1 MAMTMRC
8 VGADELDRVAD
19 TRFLC
24 YGGAERDRAR
34 YRERLL
40 NDARGK
46 PGDYLLAEVDGRAV
60 GTATSLSLKMWVRR
74 GVIPCQGVAWVGA
87 IKTFR
92 RRGTGDG
99 SAGVAS
105 AVMGEMLRMA
115 RERGDVVTALMPFR
129 GSYYEHFGYGFVE
142 RRNEWTIPLS
152 VLLTG
157 PFEGV
162 RFYEPGDFVARAE
175 CLRRVNQRGQCDIE
189 RTDDVWRS
197 FATPALDGMEIVDRP
212 APDGLIH
219 GEMFFMQEHQNGKDI
234 LRVVEAV
241 YEDLPALRRLMY
253 FLASLRDQY
262 SAVKITL
269 PGDLRLNWLLK
280 ESQLPHRP
288 VNHAFATVNPTTRM
302 QMRVLDHAKF
312 LEALQLSGD
321 ASGSATVAVHES
333 EGSVSR
339 FRVDVE
345 GGRAIVG
352 TRDGG
357 TEFEC
362 PGRVWAAVATGDLP
376 ATEALRLGLAT
387 GDARAAGV
395 LDVLAHGPAPFSNEY
410 F

>member
-1 MAMTMRC
+1 MTFRC

-34 YRERLL
+34 FHERLR
-40 NDARGK
+40 NDARAK

-60 GTATSLSLKMWVRR
+60 GTATSLSLKMWVR
-74 GVIPCQGVAWVGA
+74 GGAIPCQGVAWVGA

-92 RRGTGDG
+92 RRGGGEG
-99 SAGVAS
+99 SPGVAS
-105 AVMGEMLRMA
+105 AVMHEMLRMA

-129 GSYYEHFGYGFVE
+129 GSYYEHFGYSLVE

-152 VLLTG
+152 VLPAG
-157 PFEGV
+157 PFDGV
-162 RFYEPGDFVARAE
+162 RFYEPADFTARAE
-175 CLRRVNQRGQCDIE
+175 CLRRVNQRGQSDIE

-197 FATPALDGMEIVDRP
+197 FATPALDGLEVVDRP
-212 APDGLIH
+212 SPDGPVH
-219 GEMFFMQEHQNGKDI
+219 GSMFFTQQHENGKDI

-241 YEDLPALRRLMY
+241 YEDLPALRRQLY
-253 FLASLRDQY
+253 FLASLKDQY
-262 SAVKITL
+262 SAVKIAL

-280 ESQLPHRP
+280 ETQLPHRP
-288 VNHAFATVNPTTRM
+288 VNHAFATVNPITRM
-302 QMRVLDHAKF
+302 QLRVLNHAKF
-312 LEALQLSGD
+312 LEALHLPGD
-321 ASGSATVAVHES
+321 VTGSVTVAVHES

-339 FRVDVE
+339 LRIDIE
-345 GGRAIVG
+345 GGRASVG
-352 TRDGG
+352 ARDGA

-362 PGRVWAAVATGDLP
+362 PDRVWAAVATGDLP

-387 GDARAAGV
+387 GDMRAAGV
-395 LDVLAHGPAPFSNEY
+395 LDVLSRGPAPWSNEY